1 MKNIIISFF
10 VLALLS
16 GCKSSLSNSD
26 KANKYVLLFSN
37 DKAETF
43 DTSSFVYY
51 NAAGEITSEDDF
63 DGTLFTQLTEYK
75 NKLIAN
81 NGQEIVESTNG
92 KVKTIKYKKQL
103 DAYSS
108 DLESFEYNNQLFWFT
123 HGGVSGVYNSY
134 LFCYDTQNTLT
145 MSNGAV
151 FGYLLDKNFV
161 YVIMGNDWHDDTSK
175 NTAMKV
181 VKIDLDKFEVVDEL
195 ISDTGSDITMNLLEQ
210 GKNIFDENEIL
221 FSISLPNNEDDGKR
235 NPSYL
240 YSFSLKDGG
249 LTKLLNLSEFGID
262 TGKDETYYINNS
274 FVYNNALYFF
284 LRNGDLFKI
293 SKDKKYQVEKV
304 LTLPDCLIGSISTY
318 RVIDNHL
325 VCVYNKNAS
334 ENRYSLIEYDLE
346 NYQVVED
353 ILLEKVSSL
362 LTQKYPVGV
371 LKK

>member
-1 MKNIIISFF
+1 
-10 VLALLS
+10 
-16 GCKSSLSNSD
+16 
-26 KANKYVLLFSN
+26 
-37 DKAETF
+37 
-43 DTSSFVYY
+43 
-51 NAAGEITSEDDF
+51 
-63 DGTLFTQLTEYK
+63 
-75 NKLIAN
+75 
-81 NGQEIVESTNG
+81 
-92 KVKTIKYKKQL
+92 
-103 DAYSS
+103 
-108 DLESFEYNNQLFWFT
+108 
-123 HGGVSGVYNSY
+123 
-134 LFCYDTQNTLT
+134 
-145 MSNGAV
+145 
-151 FGYLLDKNFV
+151 
-161 YVIMGNDWHDDTSK
+161 
-175 NTAMKV
+175 MKV
-181 VKIDLDKFEVVDEL
+181 VKIDLDKFEVVDEV
-195 ISDTGSDITMNLLEQ
+195 ISDTSSDITMNLLEQ
-210 GKNIFDENEIL
+210 GKNIFSKDEIL
-221 FSISLPNNEDDGKR
+221 FSISMPSDKER

-262 TGKDETYYINNS
+262 TGEDETYYINNS

-293 SKDKKYQVEKV
+293 SKDKQYHVEKV

>member
-1 MKNIIISFF
+1 
-10 VLALLS
+10 
-16 GCKSSLSNSD
+16 
-26 KANKYVLLFSN
+26 
-37 DKAETF
+37 
-43 DTSSFVYY
+43 
-51 NAAGEITSEDDF
+51 
-63 DGTLFTQLTEYK
+63 
-75 NKLIAN
+75 
-81 NGQEIVESTNG
+81 
-92 KVKTIKYKKQL
+92 
-103 DAYSS
+103 
-108 DLESFEYNNQLFWFT
+108 
-123 HGGVSGVYNSY
+123 
-134 LFCYDTQNTLT
+134 
-145 MSNGAV
+145 
-151 FGYLLDKNFV
+151 
-161 YVIMGNDWHDDTSK
+161 
-175 NTAMKV
+175 
-181 VKIDLDKFEVVDEL
+181 
-195 ISDTGSDITMNLLEQ
+195 MNLLEQ